1 MPKPAILWRNSCR
14 FILMVVLYSFRYSSI
29 LFPVRSR
36 HSIPDPSRGIVS
48 ETTPIRCGELLM
60 GVLYS
65 FRFTQV

>member
-1 MPKPAILWRNSCR
+1 
-14 FILMVVLYSFRYSSI
+14 MVVLYSFRYSSI